1 MTNTQT
7 EDARRRYDREGVLKD
22 GETFRAPLLL
32 MDAAQEDA
40 AAITRKALA
49 DAYQPSASGAGHRPG
64 TIVADGIQAQLA
76 AAERQVRRDLRLDAQ
91 QDAWKGAPDPAHSPD
106 IKSPQTLAN
115 KSAPG
120 QEIDLEDFHQ
130 KLNAKKRNAWKGGM

>member
-1 MTNTQT
+1 MTTTQT
-7 EDARRRYDREGVLKD
+7 EDARRRCDRNEVLKD
-22 GETFRAPLLL
+22 KEVYRAPLLL
-32 MDAAQEDA
+32 MDGMPDI

-49 DAYQPSASGAGHRPG
+49 DAYQPSAPGALHKPG
-64 TIVADGIQAQLA
+64 TLAADGIQAQLA
-76 AAERQVRRDLRLDAQ
+76 ATERQVRRDLRLDAQ

-120 QEIDLEDFHQ
+120 QEIDLEDFHA
-130 KLNAKKRNAWKGGM
+130 KRNARIANAWKGGM